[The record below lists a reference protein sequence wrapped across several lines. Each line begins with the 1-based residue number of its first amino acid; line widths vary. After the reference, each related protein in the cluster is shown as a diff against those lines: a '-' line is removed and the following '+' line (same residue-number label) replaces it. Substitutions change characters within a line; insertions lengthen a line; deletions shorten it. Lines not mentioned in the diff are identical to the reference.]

1 MLSCCMRLAGWRCW
15 RVVVSC
21 ALQMCIYDGS
31 TLMHSIHPCRVSLR
45 IFPLNQ
51 GYRVDEVSVQN
62 RLNPDG
68 EGGRVSWLRPGYS
81 VDETV
86 QHPALTWTTAGTYL
100 SQLDETSKAH
110 GFWCWCP
117 QTSHHCT
124 WSPSLYVEDL
134 VDLNAVARES

>member
-1 MLSCCMRLAGWRCW
+1 MTWWGFACHMLSCCMRLAGWRRW

-100 SQLDETSKAH
+100 SQLDERQRRMDFGAGVRRLPTIGPGHLHSM
-110 GFWCWCP
+110 
-117 QTSHHCT
+117 SST
-124 WSPSLYVEDL
+124 W
-134 VDLNAVARES
+134 